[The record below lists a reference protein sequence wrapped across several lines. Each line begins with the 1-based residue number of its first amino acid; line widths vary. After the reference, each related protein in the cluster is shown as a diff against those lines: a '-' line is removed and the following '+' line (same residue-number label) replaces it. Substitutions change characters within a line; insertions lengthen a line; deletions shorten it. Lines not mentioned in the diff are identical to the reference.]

1 MEPKKDESVIQ
12 ASQQKDFS
20 DSEDVCVKEEDS
32 AEARGTKRLLAMA
45 GLFDHWKA
53 PKVSDFWPLVLYCW
67 KVFFHIL
74 KEYSRKHDGGGGKI
88 RNCPLSKKL

>member
-1 MEPKKDESVIQ
+1 MKGGKKQPYFIYFKSVEPKKDESVIQ
-12 ASQQKDFS
+12 ASQQKEFS

-53 PKVSDFWPLVLYCW
+53 PKVSDF
-67 KVFFHIL
+67 
-74 KEYSRKHDGGGGKI
+74 
-88 RNCPLSKKL
+88 